1 MNLKRYI
8 MRRQLAYR
16 VNNTLKTKQSQ
27 RQKRE
32 NQKGRIYHHKVLKFA
47 VVQV

>member
-16 VNNTLKTKQSQ
+16 VNNTLKQNDRDK
-27 RQKRE
+27 KMKIKKE
-32 NQKGRIYHHKVLKFA
+32 EYIIIKY
-47 VVQV
+47 